1 MKKIFLFMAAGLFF
15 LATNLFGSDIQI
27 VAVVEKDVLSIGESF
42 IYQIQIKGS
51 DQASGFPEDE
61 WSDSKFKNNFNVEFL
76 GGQNNSSRQVSI
88 INGRRKEIINT
99 AYIISW
105 SLTPLTAGT
114 LIIPS
119 LTLTIEGDKY
129 STRPIKIESKEAE
142 ESENFELKVTLDKD
156 TAFVGEPLLVT
167 FTWYIGMNIKDFN
180 YSVPFF
186 QNSNFTFLDS
196 SDTNPDP
203 SNLIQFPVDGVTVM
217 GEQGKGTFKGK
228 TFTTVTFSKLVIPKV
243 PGQYNIPKSVI
254 SVSAEISSRGRGS
267 DLFSSFF
274 SSFSP
279 EYAQFTVPSNDLS
292 LNVKALPSL
301 GKPDNFN
308 GYIGELNIETS
319 ASPLD
324 VRVGDPI
331 TLTMKISGPKNIAD
345 WDAPDLNKQYELSAN
360 FKMPSS
366 ISAGKIDG
374 DSIVFTQTIRSLN
387 DTVTQI
393 PPLEIPYFDA
403 EKGIYSIASSKAI
416 PITVAKGSAVRME
429 GSDISNSNDMQQDIV
444 LASNNGINFNYEDI
458 DIQKSQK
465 FGLKVLTRFPIILA
479 LIIFPLVF
487 LVVLVLKLTKK
498 RNYFNGKN
506 NRKKTLSEFKKDL
519 KEIKSNLGIS
529 SQGAGGKINIL
540 FKKFMSSKISTG
552 KEFVSEEDLKTWLVN
567 KNLKIDDFPLIFE
580 LFTILDELQYA
591 GVLLK
596 DTDYK
601 LQIESLIDKVLLAV
615 EDFEGRV

>member
-1 MKKIFLFMAAGLFF
+1 M
-15 LATNLFGSDIQI
+15 
-27 VAVVEKDVLSIGESF
+27 
-42 IYQIQIKGS
+42 
-51 DQASGFPEDE
+51 
-61 WSDSKFKNNFNVEFL
+61 
-76 GGQNNSSRQVSI
+76 
-88 INGRRKEIINT
+88 
-99 AYIISW
+99 
-105 SLTPLTAGT
+105 
-114 LIIPS
+114 
-119 LTLTIEGDKY
+119 
-129 STRPIKIESKEAE
+129 
-142 ESENFELKVTLDKD
+142 
-156 TAFVGEPLLVT
+156 
-167 FTWYIGMNIKDFN
+167 
-180 YSVPFF
+180 
-186 QNSNFTFLDS
+186 
-196 SDTNPDP
+196 
-203 SNLIQFPVDGVTVM
+203 
-217 GEQGKGTFKGK
+217 
-228 TFTTVTFSKLVIPKV
+228 

-519 KEIKSNLGIS
+519 KEIKSNLGNS
-529 SQGAGGKINIL
+529 SQGAGGQINIL
-540 FKKFMSSKISTG
+540 FQKFLSSKISAG
-552 KEFVSEEDLKTWLVN
+552 KEFVSEEDLKTWLNN
-567 KNLKIDDFPLIFE
+567 KNLKVDDFSLIFE
-580 LFTILDELQYA
+580 LFTILDEIQYA